1 MHIEDM
7 RTLEEN
13 AEFLGVPRIELME
26 NAGKASYE
34 ILKGRLKGKKILF
47 VCFHGNN
54 GGDGFVLA
62 RHLTANNYD
71 VKVHFIGDEQRLSHE
86 AKINYNRIKKNLF
99 ARPVSYNGYDVIVDA
114 ILGTGAKQQ
123 LSQQIID
130 AVQMIN
136 NAKAFKVSLDMPT
149 GLDPATGKNLGA
161 VVNADLVIAFHQ
173 GKKGLKRFRKT
184 VNVVDIGIPK
194 EAYNYANDFPVLKR
208 SKFSHKGDNGRIV
221 IFGGDMY
228 SGAAIL
234 AGLAAYRAGADLV
247 HVLTS
252 RQSAAEINS
261 YSPDIIAKQYEPV
274 KDRHLIEMADVIL
287 VGNGMSDKSL
297 LIRQLLKLD
306 KLKVVDA
313 AAIRHV
319 NLHKI
324 RNSLITPHAAEMRL
338 LLQQN
343 KMELSDL
350 RRNLSNNV
358 ILAKGHVDRVMSMDR
373 FAMNKTGNAAMT
385 VGGTGDVLAGLAAGI
400 LAQSKD
406 IFRSA
411 GMAACINGNIG
422 DQLFRKI
429 GNGIIASDFIDCIA
443 SEMENYQ

>member
-1 MHIEDM
+1 MSIEDM

-13 AEFLGVPRIELME
+13 TEFLGVPRLKLME
-26 NAGKASYE
+26 NAGRASYE
-34 ILKGRLKGKKILF
+34 VLKDKVRDKKILI
-47 VCFHGNN
+47 VCYHGNN

-62 RHLTANNYD
+62 RYLIANNYD

-86 AKINYNRIKKNLF
+86 AKINYSKINRHLF
-99 ARPVSYNGYDVIVDA
+99 ARPVLYNEYDVIVDA
-114 ILGTGAKQQ
+114 ILGTGAKQE
-123 LSQQIID
+123 LSQPILD

-136 NAKAFKVSLDMPT
+136 STKAFKVSLDVPT
-149 GLDPATGKNLGA
+149 GLAPTTGKNLGA
-161 VVNADLVIAFHQ
+161 VVDTDLVIAFHQ
-173 GKKGLKRFRKT
+173 KKKGLRNFRKS

-194 EAYNYANDFPVLKR
+194 EAYNYANDFPALKR

-261 YSPDIIAKQYEPV
+261 YSPDIIAKAYEPV
-274 KDRHLIEMADVIL
+274 KDKHLIDMADVIL
-287 VGNGMSDKSL
+287 IGNGMKDNSL
-297 LIRQLLKLD
+297 LIRQILKLD

-313 AAIRHV
+313 AAIKYI
-319 NLHKI
+319 NIHKI
-324 RNSLITPHAAEMRL
+324 RKSLITPHATEL
-338 LLQQN
+338 KLFLQQN
-343 KMELSDL
+343 KLKLSDL
-350 RRNLSNNV
+350 RKNLSNNV
-358 ILAKGHVDRVMSMDR
+358 ILAKGPVDRIMSVDR
-373 FAMNKTGNAAMT
+373 FAMNRNGNAAMT

-406 IFRSA
+406 MFRSA
-411 GMAACINGNIG
+411 GMAAYINGDIG
-422 DQLFRKI
+422 DKLFRKM
-429 GNGIIASDFIDCIA
+429 GNSLIASDFIGYIA
-443 SEMENYQ
+443 SEMRNYW